1 MAFLISVV
9 VNCWWLVVG
18 GWWLV
23 AYFNR
28 SPAPVFF
35 DSGSLD
41 PPDFL
46 HLLAS

>member
-1 MAFLISVV
+1 MVFLISVMI
-9 VNCWWLVVG
+9 VVG
-18 GWWLV
+18 GWLV
-23 AYFNR
+23 AYFSR